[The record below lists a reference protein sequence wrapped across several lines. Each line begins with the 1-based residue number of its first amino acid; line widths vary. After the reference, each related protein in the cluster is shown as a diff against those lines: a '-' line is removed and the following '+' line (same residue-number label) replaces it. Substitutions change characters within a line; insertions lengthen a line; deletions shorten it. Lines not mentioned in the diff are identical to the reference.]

1 MKQYRLEFRQGVRKI
16 IDQLPGH
23 LRQRIKRILQALRTN
38 PQPSS
43 AEAMRGELAGCYK
56 ISLGAWRL
64 VYEIDDDV
72 LVVLMLKLGRKIGP
86 EFYQDIQR

>member
-1 MKQYRLEFRQGVRKI
+1 MKQYRFEFRQGVRQV
-16 IDQLPGH
+16 IDRLPGH
-23 LRQRIKRILQALRTN
+23 LRQRIKRTLHELRTN
-38 PQPSS
+38 PRPPC

-72 LVVLMLKLGRKIGP
+72 LVVLVLRLGRKIGP
-86 EFYQDIQR
+86 EFYQDMR